1 MAMRVM
7 SIIGIVWFSLSL
19 FCMFA
24 FMDVDVDA
32 SLGWGLLGLLY
43 ALPYSI
49 TGLVL
54 SLKTTNTNSSS
65 SMNDLL
71 KLNELKENGILS
83 EKEFQE
89 HKAKLIK

>member
-19 FCMFA
+19 FCLFA